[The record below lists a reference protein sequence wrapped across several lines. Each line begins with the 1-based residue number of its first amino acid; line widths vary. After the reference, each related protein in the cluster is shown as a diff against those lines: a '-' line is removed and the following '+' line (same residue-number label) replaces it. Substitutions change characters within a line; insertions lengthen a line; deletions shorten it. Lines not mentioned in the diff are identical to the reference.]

1 MTEIRSDYYVYVW
14 LRSKDSDIAPKYTPY
29 YVGKGSGKRAFEKYG
44 RTVPAPR
51 DSGCVAFVAEGLT
64 EERAF
69 ELESYCIKL
78 YGRVNTGTGIL
89 RNRTDGGDGPSGM
102 IMSEETR
109 RKMSEQRQ
117 GEKHP
122 LWGKPRPDHVKQ
134 KISVASSGPNN
145 SRYGVP
151 LSQETRDKISQS
163 NTGKPKSSD
172 HREKLAAAN
181 CRYEYLIVSPSG
193 EEFTINNLNK
203 FCKDRGLD
211 TSTMN
216 RSVKNG
222 TAHKG
227 WTGRIV
233 QSLR

>member
-1 MTEIRSDYYVYVW
+1 MTEVRSDYYVYVW

-51 DSGCVAFVAEGLT
+51 DSSCVAFVAEGLT

-102 IMSEETR
+102 IISEETR

-172 HREKLAAAN
+172 HRKKLAAAN

>member
-14 LRSKDSDIAPKYTPY
+14 LRANDSEIAPKYTPY

-51 DSGCVAFVAEGLT
+51 DSNCVAFVEEGLT

-89 RNRTDGGDGPSGM
+89 RNRTDGGDGPSDM

-109 RKMSEQRQ
+109 RKMSEQRR

-134 KISVASSGPNN
+134 KISAASSGPNS
-145 SRYGVP
+145 SRYGIP
-151 LSQETRDKISQS
+151 LSQETKNKISQS
-163 NTGKPKSSD
+163 NTGKPKSLD
-172 HREKLAAAN
+172 HRKKLAAAN

-203 FCKDRGLD
+203 FCKDRALD

-216 RSVKNG
+216 KAVKNG

-227 WTGRIV
+227 WSGHIIKT
-233 QSLR
+233 L